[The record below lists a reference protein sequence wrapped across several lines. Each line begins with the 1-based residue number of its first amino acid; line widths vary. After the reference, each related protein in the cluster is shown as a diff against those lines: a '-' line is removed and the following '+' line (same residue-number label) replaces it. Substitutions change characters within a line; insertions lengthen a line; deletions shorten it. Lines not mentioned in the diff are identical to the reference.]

1 MQAWLTDSVGTACH
15 LVGMDKSDVL
25 MLTGTV
31 AQCPDCGDERILVPV
46 DFADGVDG
54 PETAAF
60 CCTTCDAA
68 VVVLDEV
75 DATSRQV
82 SWLLAS

>member
-1 MQAWLTDSVGTACH
+1 
-15 LVGMDKSDVL
+15 MDKSDVL

-46 DFADGVDG
+46 DFADGVDDLDG
-54 PETAAF
+54 PDGGDTAAF

>member
-1 MQAWLTDSVGTACH
+1 
-15 LVGMDKSDVL
+15 MDKSDVL

-31 AQCPDCGDERILVPV
+31 ARCPDCGDERILVPV
-46 DFADGVDG
+46 DLEDAVDGLDGVDRDA
-54 PETAAF
+54 AAF

-75 DATSRQV
+75 DATSRHV
-82 SWLLAS
+82 TWLLAS

>member
-1 MQAWLTDSVGTACH
+1 
-15 LVGMDKSDVL
+15 MDKSDVL

-46 DFADGVDG
+46 DFAGGVDELDG
-54 PETAAF
+54 PGGADTAAF

-75 DATSRQV
+75 DATSRRV

>member
-1 MQAWLTDSVGTACH
+1 
-15 LVGMDKSDVL
+15 MDKSDVL

-46 DFADGVDG
+46 DLADAIDG
-54 PETAAF
+54 AEEASGAFGHGATF

-75 DATSRQV
+75 DATSRRV